1 MKLLDL
7 LVKELPQRGGW
18 PNRIAD
24 VHGLKNWMCGNLLGY
39 TWEHGRGDWFY
50 SEKFEEVTRKQ
61 YEKEVERLKN
71 ITELSVKTDCSF
83 ESAAKALMK
92 WINDNGHPHQ
102 TIIIDA
108 TSAVLYSGEKSI
120 NTEEF
125 IKD

>member
-7 LVKELPQRGGW
+7 LAQELPIRGGW
-18 PNRIAD
+18 PQSMAD
-24 VHGLKNWMCGNLLGY
+24 VRGLMRWMGSHSMGY
-39 TWEHGRGDWFY
+39 TWERGFDWFY
-50 SEKFEEVTRKQ
+50 SDKFEEVTREQ

-71 ITELSVKTDCSF
+71 TTEMSVDISPDF
-83 ESAAKALMK
+83 DAAARSLMK

-108 TSAVLYSGEKSI
+108 TSAVLYSGEKSLT
-120 NTEEF
+120 TEEF